1 MEVADFFVYLQ
12 RIHKRTGKDPL
23 ETVFEFLKSVLGNA
37 AFIGGFVCV
46 AIVFI
51 VCWCRGIKEKVSKV
65 DDHEKPMD
73 EFRDAVSKIQ
83 ALPCVH
89 HSQIMERHDAE
100 HRNAGDRMTKVE
112 TSVAYLQKTLDSLT
126 KGLQGNKGLI
136 IDPYS
141 LNHSPLSIT
150 DKGREMMAR
159 LGVEEMFEKNWE
171 RIDRYIDENV
181 RDKNAYDVDQF
192 CLEHAV
198 VFPEHF
204 LQKDEVNILKDD
216 AYKEGLSLTS
226 YMRVIA
232 VLSRDKYLSVHDIEV
247 PDTDE
252 EDTEKSATY

>member
-1 MEVADFFVYLQ
+1 MEPIFD
-12 RIHKRTGKDPL
+12 
-23 ETVFEFLKSVLGNA
+23 FLKEVLGST
-37 AFIGGFVCV
+37 AFMGGFVCV
-46 AIVFI
+46 ALVGGAL
-51 VCWCRGIKEKVSKV
+51 WLAWWGRGIKEKVSRV
-65 DDHEKPMD
+65 DDLEKHMD

-83 ALPCVH
+83 ALPCDH
-89 HSQIMERHDAE
+89 HSQIMERHDDE
-100 HRNAGDRMTKVE
+100 HRNAGERMTKVE
-112 TSVAYLQKTLDSLT
+112 TSVLYLQKSLDSIT

-150 DKGREMMAR
+150 PKGYEMMAR
-159 LGVEEMFEKNWE
+159 LGVENMFDRNWE

-181 RDKNAYDVDQF
+181 KDKNAYDVDQF

-204 LQKDEVNILKDD
+204 LKKEEVNILKDD

-232 VLSRDKYLSVHDIEV
+232 VLSRDKYLAVHNIEV
-247 PDTDE
+247 PESETEDIIE
-252 EDTEKSATY
+252 ESVNT

>member
-1 MEVADFFVYLQ
+1 M
-12 RIHKRTGKDPL
+12 
-23 ETVFEFLKSVLGNA
+23 KSVLGNA

-192 CLEHAV
+192 CWEHAV

>member
-1 MEVADFFVYLQ
+1 MYICSAFIKE
-12 RIHKRTGKDPL
+12 RERDPL
-23 ETVFEFLKSVLGNA
+23 ETVFEILKSVFGNA

-46 AIVFI
+46 AIVGI
-51 VCWCRGIKEKVSKV
+51 ALWLAWWGRGIKEKVSKV
-65 DDHEKPMD
+65 DEHEKHMD
-73 EFRDAVSKIQ
+73 EFRNAVAKFQ
-83 ALPCVH
+83 GLPCENH
-89 HSQIMERHDAE
+89 THIMERHDDE
-100 HRNAGDRMTKVE
+100 HRNAGERMTKVE
-112 TSVAYLQKTLDSLT
+112 TSVIYLQKSLDSLT

-150 DKGREMMAR
+150 QKGREMMAR
-159 LGVEEMFEKNWE
+159 LGVENMFDRNWE

-181 RDKNAYDVDQF
+181 KDKNAYDVDQF

-204 LQKDEVNILKDD
+204 LKKEEVNILKDD

-232 VLSRDKYLSVHDIEV
+232 VLSRDKYLAVHNIEV
-247 PDTDE
+247 PESETEDIIE
-252 EDTEKSATY
+252 ESVNT

>member
-51 VCWCRGIKEKVSKV
+51 VWWGRGIKEKVSKV
-65 DDHEKPMD
+65 DDHEKHMD

-83 ALPCVH
+83 ALPCDH

-159 LGVEEMFEKNWE
+159 LGVEDMFDRNWE

-181 RDKNAYDVDQF
+181 KDKNAYDVDQF

-204 LQKDEVNILKDD
+204 LKKEELNVLKDD

-252 EDTEKSATY
+252 EDTEKSADV